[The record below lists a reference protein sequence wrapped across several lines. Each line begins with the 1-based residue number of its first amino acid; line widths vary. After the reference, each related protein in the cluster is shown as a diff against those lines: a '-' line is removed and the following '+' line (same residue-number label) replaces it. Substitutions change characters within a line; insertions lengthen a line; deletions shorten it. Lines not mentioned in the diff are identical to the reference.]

1 MKNRTR
7 TQALRP
13 PYLLLLAAISA
24 ALILFSIPWVTVSN
38 AQTESETPV
47 PGAGGDP
54 GGPAAPELTT
64 RKGPGWINLYWEPVA
79 GAVEYDVWWRI
90 GADGAWQRTY
100 QSPITQTAYGFLGY
114 SAGTTLYF
122 TVRAI
127 DADGRVSPWSQQAQ
141 DTALAR
147 LTSTPTVTAAI
158 TPTPTSTTT
167 STESSSPPVLTAVST
182 GTGAVDLSW
191 TAVTGA
197 VRYEL
202 WAWDSASDWQQLDD
216 GNLTGRSRRHEN
228 VTPGTTYYYTVRAVA
243 ADGTAGPWSD
253 QKSVTVPSSRRAFA
267 RADTDCTAH
276 NGRRGRAQMESRLR
290 RGAVRVVGVGQR
302 RRLAAAGRR

>member
-13 PYLLLLAAISA
+13 PYVLLLAAISA

-54 GGPAAPELTT
+54 GGPAAPVLTT
-64 RKGPGWINLYWEPVA
+64 RKGPGWINVYWEPVA

-114 SAGTTLYF
+114 SAGTTLFF

-147 LTSTPTVTAAI
+147 LTSTPTVTAAF
-158 TPTPTSTTT
+158 TPTPTSTTAP
-167 STESSSPPVLTAVST
+167 TESSSTPVLTAVSN
-182 GTGAVDLSW
+182 
-191 TAVTGA
+191 
-197 VRYEL
+197 
-202 WAWDSASDWQQLDD
+202 
-216 GNLTGRSRRHEN
+216 GNGRSRSQLDSGH
-228 VTPGTTYYYTVRAVA
+228 
-243 ADGTAGPWSD
+243 
-253 QKSVTVPSSRRAFA
+253 
-267 RADTDCTAH
+267 
-276 NGRRGRAQMESRLR
+276 RRGSLRA
-290 RGAVRVVGVGQR
+290 VGVGQR
-302 RRLAAAGRR
+302 Q